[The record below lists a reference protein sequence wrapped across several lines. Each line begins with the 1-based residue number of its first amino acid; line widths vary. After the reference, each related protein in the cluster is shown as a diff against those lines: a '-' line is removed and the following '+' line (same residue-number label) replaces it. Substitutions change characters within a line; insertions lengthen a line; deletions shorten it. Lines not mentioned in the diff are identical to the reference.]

1 MGAEG
6 LCLGVLTG
14 REIGLAA
21 IPGTVPE
28 SDHARPRETT

>member
-1 MGAEG
+1 MGADG

-14 REIGLAA
+14 REIGLAE

-28 SDHARPRETT
+28 PGHARPRDTP

>member
-1 MGAEG
+1 MRATG

-14 REIGLAA
+14 REIGLAEN
-21 IPGTVPE
+21 PGTVPE